1 MSKLATVILAL
12 AIGAGIGYFASY
24 AKPKQTNQP
33 AATAKKPLYYRS
45 PMNPEVTSAVPA
57 KDNMGMDYIPVY
69 AENNAG
75 KASPGEVRI
84 DPVVVQDIGVR
95 TEKARREALARDIR
109 TVGRVTYDEDR
120 LVRLHPKYSG
130 WVDKVYAD
138 KTGQQVKKGEP
149 LLAIYSPQLVSSQQE
164 YLLALENASGL
175 HTSPFADVRQGAA
188 SLLESTR
195 NRLSLFDMPAWQIDK
210 LQRDRKVMKDV
221 VIDSPMTGVVTAI
234 GARGG
239 DRIGPETELYAIAD
253 LSRIWVLAD
262 LYENDM
268 PWVGQ
273 GDAVSI
279 RLADIP
285 GRSFEGRVDYVYPYL
300 DAKTRTVKVRIEL
313 DNPHLLLKPDMY
325 ANVDVHSDRQV
336 DALTIPGDAVIRT
349 GTRNLVFIQ
358 SAPGRFEPREVELG
372 VSSNGRIQ
380 VLRGLAAGETV
391 VTSAQFLIDSESKI
405 REAAERMSAGK
416 HETIKAGTAK

>member
-1 MSKLATVILAL
+1 MNKLAIAILAL
-12 AIGAGIGYFASY
+12 VVGAGIGYFASNM
-24 AKPKQTNQP
+24 KPKQVNQS
-33 AATAKKPLYYRS
+33 AVMARKPLYYRS
-45 PMNPEVTSAVPA
+45 PMNPEVTSPVPA

-69 AENNAG
+69 AESNVG

-95 TEKARREALARDIR
+95 TEKARHETLTRDIR
-109 TVGRVTYDEDR
+109 TVGRVTYDEDG

-175 HTSPFADVRQGAA
+175 NLSPFADVRQGAA
-188 SLLESTR
+188 GLLASTR
-195 NRLSLFDMPAWQIDK
+195 NRLSLFDMPTWQIEK

-221 VIDSPMTGVVTAI
+221 ILDSPISGIVTAI
-234 GARGG
+234 GAREG
-239 DRIGPETELYAIAD
+239 DKIGPETELYAIAD
-253 LSRIWVLAD
+253 LYRIWVLAD

-268 PWVGQ
+268 PWVAK
-273 GDAVSI
+273 GDTVNI
-279 RLADIP
+279 QLADIR
-285 GRSFEGRVDYVYPYL
+285 GRSFEGRVDYIYPYL
-300 DAKTRTVKVRIEL
+300 DAKARTIKVRIEL
-313 DNPHLLLKPDMY
+313 DNPQLLLKPDMY
-325 ANVDVHSDRQV
+325 ANVAIHSDKQI
-336 DALTIPGDAVIRT
+336 DAVTIPSDAVMRT
-349 GTRNLVFIQ
+349 GTRNLIFIQ
-358 SAPGRFEPREVELG
+358 DAPGKFEPREVELG

-380 VLRGLAAGETV
+380 ILKGVTEGDTV

-405 REAAERMSAGK
+405 REAAARMATGK
-416 HETIKAGTAK
+416 HEAMKMGTTK